1 MKTQQLIRTQRIPAG
16 MDEVW
21 AFFSSPANLAY
32 LTPSGMDF
40 WMLSPDGDSSSAAP
54 VPPAAAPHFDPAMYE
69 GQLIDY
75 TIRPLLGI
83 RLYWMT
89 EITHIQDKIYFVD
102 EQRVGPYK
110 IWHHEHHFRVIPG
123 GVEMVDKVHYALH
136 WWAGPALPLVR
147 RKLDAIFN
155 YRTKMVTEKWGPLR

>member
-1 MKTQQLIRTQRIPAG
+1 MKAQQLIRMQRIPAG
-16 MDEVW
+16 MEEVW

-32 LTPSGMDF
+32 LTPPGMDF
-40 WMLSPDGDSSSAAP
+40 RVLAREAP
-54 VPPAAAPHFDPAMYE
+54 VGPAMYE

-89 EITHIQDKIYFVD
+89 EITHIQDNVYFVD

-110 IWHHEHHFRVIPG
+110 IWHHEHHFREIPG
-123 GVEMVDKVHYALH
+123 GVEMVDRVHYTLH

-147 RKLDAIFN
+147 RKLDAIFD
-155 YRTKMVTEKWGPLR
+155 YRTKKVTEKWGSLR